1 MENRY
6 WDTEHF
12 IKEEGC
18 MESCSI
24 NEGVC
29 PHGMDCDLESE
40 QELDCMTIAKAH
52 KEQQIIDRID
62 KIEKGDNK
70 YVHNNK

>member
-6 WDTEHF
+6 WNTEHF
-12 IKEEGC
+12 VEEDGC

-29 PHGMDCDLESE
+29 PHGMDCDLESR
-40 QELDCMTIAKAH
+40 QELDCMTLS
-52 KEQQIIDRID
+52 KEQKENEILEQIEEQED
-62 KIEKGDNK
+62 EK
-70 YVHNNK
+70 